1 MKNIKNT
8 LMSVASDTKELC
20 TKAYFKALAGAA
32 TVMSTLAAAMPVGVS
47 AAGDNLFDKVS
58 AKAGDGSAGT
68 TVLGTILSIFQFA
81 ALILGVIM
89 LLIGIIQFAT
99 AFRNED
105 AEGKTKASH
114 VLIAGIILT
123 VVGGVMTTLV
133 SGVIG

>member
-32 TVMSTLAAAMPVGVS
+32 TVMSTLAAAMPVGAS
-47 AAGDNLFDKVS
+47 AADGLFDKVS
-58 AKAGDGSAGT
+58 QKSSTGDAGT

-123 VVGGVMTTLV
+123 VVGGVMATLV
-133 SGVIG
+133 KGALGL